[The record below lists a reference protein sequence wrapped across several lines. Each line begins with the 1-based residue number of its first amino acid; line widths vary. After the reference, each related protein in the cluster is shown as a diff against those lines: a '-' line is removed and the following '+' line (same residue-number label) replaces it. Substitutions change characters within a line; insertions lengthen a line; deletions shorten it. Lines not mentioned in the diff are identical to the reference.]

1 MKLQCSQGC
10 FYKEKKWM
18 GRLPPNPRL
27 IPIQGYVE
35 GRRWT
40 INEKEH
46 VLILLKSEEERV
58 LILLQ
63 SEVTM

>member
-1 MKLQCSQGC
+1 
-10 FYKEKKWM
+10 M